1 MTIHFV
7 ADRIRNHIFLVV
19 ESSLC
24 EKKAAAKWKNK
35 LNKVKNPKAKAKAK
49 PKVKKPKPKVP
60 KQKGTVVQT
69 LNSATIG
76 G

>member
-24 EKKAAAKWKNK
+24 EKKAAAKLQNK
-35 LNKVKNPKAKAKAK
+35 LNKAKSPKAKAKAK
-49 PKVKKPKPKVP
+49 PKVKKPKPKAP
-60 KQKGTVVQT
+60 KQKGTVMFK
-69 LNSATIG
+69 L
-76 G
+76 